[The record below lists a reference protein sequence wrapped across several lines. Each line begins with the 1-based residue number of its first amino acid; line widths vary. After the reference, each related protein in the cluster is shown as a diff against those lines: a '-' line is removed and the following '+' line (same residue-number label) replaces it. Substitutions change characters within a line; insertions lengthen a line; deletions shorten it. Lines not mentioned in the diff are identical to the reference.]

1 MNVPM
6 KMKVIHMKKSNI
18 HMNEGV
24 LGDFPLTRSI
34 VIHNAFLA
42 MDIGSLPGPSMD
54 LRNSLKTIK
63 GGY

>member
-24 LGDFPLTRSI
+24 LGDFPLTRRHVYTKCVSCDGHRKPSGSI
-34 VIHNAFLA
+34 YGFEKFPKN
-42 MDIGSLPGPSMD
+42 D
-54 LRNSLKTIK
+54 
-63 GGY
+63 